1 MLLTKQ
7 ERWVVGFLV
16 GSLIVNVTL
25 HLFNLTGAPSD
36 SSQFSGINSKD
47 SVFLAKVRLVDSLI
61 RKQATSADESPDVQQ
76 LVDHRQNF
84 KININSAPAEELQLL
99 PGIGPVMAKR
109 IIAHRKKNGYF
120 TVLKDLEE
128 VRGIGPVTASNLK
141 PHITL

>member
-16 GSLIVNVTL
+16 GSLIVNATL
-25 HLFNLTGAPSD
+25 HLFHLTGTPSD
-36 SSQFSGINSKD
+36 SSQFSDANPSD
-47 SVFLAKVRLVDSLI
+47 SVFLAKVRLVDSLV
-61 RKQATSADESPDVQQ
+61 RNQVTSADESPGVHQ
-76 LVDHRQNF
+76 LVDHRQDF
-84 KININSAPAEELQLL
+84 TLNINSAPAEELQRL

-120 TVLKDLEE
+120 TALKDLEE

-141 PHITL
+141 PHITF